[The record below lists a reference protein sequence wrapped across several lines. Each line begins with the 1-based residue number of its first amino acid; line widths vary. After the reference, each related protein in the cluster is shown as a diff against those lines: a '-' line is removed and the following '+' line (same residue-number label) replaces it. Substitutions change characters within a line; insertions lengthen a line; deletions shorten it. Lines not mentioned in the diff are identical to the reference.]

1 MYFNNILR
9 AHFNFDSPK
18 MNEWMNIFHGLPTT
32 PSWGPKFEH
41 HYTGPLYSH

>member
-18 MNEWMNIFHGLPTT
+18 MNEWTNDEWMD
-32 PSWGPKFEH
+32 E
-41 HYTGPLYSH
+41 